1 MVVRTSDTENANKC
15 VRERERERLGR
26 VWVEGERDGKFVE
39 GPNPMGLLLGNEG
52 NVRYGVMHN
61 A

>member
-1 MVVRTSDTENANKC
+1 MVVRIPKMLINVRE
-15 VRERERERLGR
+15 RERERERLGR